1 MMKRN
6 GIILEVRDDEALVSM
21 SGAGDCDG
29 CEARSACFSLS
40 DRKSSNPESWMRNEA
55 DAQPGDLVELELAP
69 TASLVMITSTFLLP
83 VLLLTAGYFFM
94 MNEAD
99 SVRAMGAGVGLL
111 IGIAAA
117 VVINRRMGSKKGFN
131 MRMIRILEKAECPSG
146 ANNEILSKS
155 EEISND

>member
-6 GIILEVRDDEALVSM
+6 GIVLKVRDDEALVSL
-21 SGAGDCDG
+21 SGAGECDG

-40 DRKSSNPESWMRNEA
+40 GGKSSNPESWMKNEK

-69 TASLVMITSTFLLP
+69 AASLTMITSTFLLP

-94 MNEAD
+94 MNESD

-111 IGIAAA
+111 VGIIAA
-117 VVINRRMGSKKGFN
+117 VVINRRLGSKKGFN
-131 MRMIRILEKAECPSG
+131 MSMTRILEKADCPSSG
-146 ANNEILSKS
+146 SNKTMNDS
-155 EEISND
+155 EGNTQ